1 MDLHTIP
8 HPYSIV
14 IEPLM
19 FSWAHDHLELTT
31 IPSPVC
37 SSLYSAGDEVLANG
51 VAVEAVLVLLGVVLS
66 VERACS

>member
-1 MDLHTIP
+1 
-8 HPYSIV
+8 
-14 IEPLM
+14 M